1 MSQHT
6 GLPSALHH
14 HRRYENYHYEISM
27 KTSLLILSGDD
38 VQYLVQTALDP
49 REVVRCMARTF
60 ELVSG
65 SEIGVG
71 VVS

>member
-1 MSQHT
+1 MT
-6 GLPSALHH
+6 AP
-14 HRRYENYHYEISM
+14 
-27 KTSLLILSGDD
+27 LLILSGAD
-38 VQYLVQTALDP
+38 VQHLVQTALDP

-71 VVS
+71 VVSFVVAFILVGNAVCLGVGDV